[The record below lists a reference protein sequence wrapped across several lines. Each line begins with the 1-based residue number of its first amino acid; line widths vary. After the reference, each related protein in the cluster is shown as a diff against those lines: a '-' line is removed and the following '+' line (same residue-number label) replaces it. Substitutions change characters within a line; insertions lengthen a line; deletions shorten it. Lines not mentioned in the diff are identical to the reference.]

1 MTALLASVVG
11 LEEARIVLAAG
22 ADIIDLKD
30 PNSGALGALPL
41 ETIEKTVS
49 EIAGIRLCSATVGD
63 LPPDADLLSQAVHR
77 TAATGV
83 DFVKIGFFEAAREA
97 AYIQAARITIERGV
111 KVVAVLFAD
120 LKPDFRVLRKLAEAG
135 FTGVMLDTA
144 NKSRGGL
151 REHASHHRL
160 TCFIQSAKQLGL
172 LTGLAGSLTLDDI
185 PALVCLDPHY
195 LGFRTALCHHLKRT
209 ERIDFDAVSAVR
221 SRITASI
228 SSTSLSDLRTC
239 YET

>member
-1 MTALLASVVG
+1 MTALLASVIG

-30 PNSGALGALPL
+30 PSTGALGALPL
-41 ETIEKTVS
+41 ATIDKTVS
-49 EIAGIRLCSATVGD
+49 EIAGTRLCSATVGD
-63 LPPDADLLSQAVHR
+63 LPPDPNLLPQAIHR

-83 DFVKIGFFEAAREA
+83 DFVKIGFFEAARGV
-97 AYIQAARITIERGV
+97 AYIRAARITIERGV
-111 KVVAVLFAD
+111 KVIAVLFAD
-120 LKPDFRVLRKLAEAG
+120 LKPDFRILRKLAAAG

-151 REHASHHRL
+151 REHASHHQL
-160 TCFIQSAKQLGL
+160 SHFIQSAKQLGL
-172 LTGLAGSLTLDDI
+172 LTGLAGSLTPNDI
-185 PALVCLDPHY
+185 PALVRLDPHY

-209 ERIDFDAVSAVR
+209 DRIDYEAVNAVR

-228 SSTSLSDLRTC
+228 SGTPSISC
-239 YET
+239 